1 MRHFDD
7 HQYRREDQQRGH
19 VGGLLGAISRRRAPS
34 KGLLWAL
41 ALSFVAHSVLLAA
54 VTPPPRTQ
62 PRYVVL
68 EARLKMDERQGDSDF
83 FAGSRNRPA
92 RAAPGPRGPVQPQS
106 PTPLKKDT
114 LRAIS
119 DLTLPHDSVRARE
132 FAPGFDADRQL
143 ASPLQ
148 APLPEPARYFRAS
161 ELEVLAEPLSPVN
174 FDRLRFTARK
184 VSGRIVRLRVFINE
198 AGRVDDIRFEDQAQ
212 AHGIEEEVRREFMG
226 TQFFPALRTGR
237 AVKSQKLIELY
248 AAGGG

>member
-1 MRHFDD
+1 
-7 HQYRREDQQRGH
+7 
-19 VGGLLGAISRRRAPS
+19 LGKISRRWVSPASSQR
-34 KGLLWAL
+34 LLWAL

-68 EARLKMDERQGDSDF
+68 EARLKMDERQGVSDLF
-83 FAGSRNRPA
+83 TASSYHA
-92 RAAPGPRGPVQPQS
+92 AKAAPGPRGPVQPQS
-106 PTPLKKDT
+106 PTPLKKET

-132 FAPGFDADRQL
+132 FAPGFDAERQL

-174 FDRLRFTARK
+174 FDRLRFTAQKLSDR
-184 VSGRIVRLRVFINE
+184 VVRLRVFINE
-198 AGRVDDIRFEDQAQ
+198 AGRVDDIHFEDRAQ
-212 AHGIEEEVRREFMG
+212 ARSIEEEVRREFMG

-248 AAGGG
+248 AASGG

>member
-1 MRHFDD
+1 MS
-7 HQYRREDQQRGH
+7 
-19 VGGLLGAISRRRAPS
+19 LRRAPS
-34 KGLLWAL
+34 RPLLWAL

-68 EARLKMDERQGDSDF
+68 EARLKMDERQGDSDLYT
-83 FAGSRNRPA
+83 ASA
-92 RAAPGPRGPVQPQS
+92 YQVTKAPLGPRGPVQPQS
-106 PTPLKKDT
+106 PTPLKKET

-119 DLTLPHDSVRARE
+119 DMTLPHDSVIARE
-132 FAPGFDADRQL
+132 FAPGFDAERQL

-148 APLPEPARYFRAS
+148 VPLPEPARYFRAS

-174 FDRLRFTARK
+174 FDRLRFTAQK
-184 VSGRIVRLRVFINE
+184 LSDRIVRLRVFIDE
-198 AGRVDDIRFEDQAQ
+198 AGRVDDIRFEDRVQARS
-212 AHGIEEEVRREFMG
+212 IEEEVRREFMA

-248 AAGGG
+248 AADGG

>member
-7 HQYRREDQQRGH
+7 RQYRREDQQRGH
-19 VGGLLGAISRRRAPS
+19 IGGMLGAISRRAPS
-34 KGLLWAL
+34 RPLLWAL
-41 ALSFVAHSVLLAA
+41 ALSLVGHSLLLAA

-68 EARLKMDERQGDSDF
+68 EARLKMNERQGASDF
-83 FAGSRNRPA
+83 FTASAYQIAKLPS
-92 RAAPGPRGPVQPQS
+92 GPRGPVQPQS
-106 PTPLKKDT
+106 PTPLKKET

-119 DLTLPHDSVRARE
+119 ELTLPHDSVRARE
-132 FAPGFDADRQL
+132 FAPGFDAERQM

-148 APLPEPARYFRAS
+148 APLPEPVRYFRAS

-174 FDRLRFTARK
+174 FDRLRFTAQK
-184 VSGRIVRLRVFINE
+184 LSDRIVRLRVFINE
-198 AGRVDDIRFEDQAQ
+198 AGRVDDIQFEDRAQ
-212 AHGIEEEVRREFMG
+212 TRSIEEEVRREFMG
-226 TQFFPALRTGR
+226 TQFFPALRIGR

>member
-1 MRHFDD
+1 
-7 HQYRREDQQRGH
+7 
-19 VGGLLGAISRRRAPS
+19 
-34 KGLLWAL
+34 
-41 ALSFVAHSVLLAA
+41 VLLAA

-68 EARLKMDERQGDSDF
+68 EARLKVDERQGVSDLF
-83 FAGSRNRPA
+83 TASSYHATRT
-92 RAAPGPRGPVQPQS
+92 APGPRGPVQPQS
-106 PTPLKKDT
+106 PTPPKKET

-119 DLTLPHDSVRARE
+119 ELTLPHDSVRARE
-132 FAPGFDADRQL
+132 FAPGFDAERQL

-161 ELEVLAEPLSPVN
+161 ELEVLAEPLSPVS
-174 FDRLRFTARK
+174 FERLRFSAQK
-184 VSGRIVRLRVFINE
+184 LSDRIVRLRVFINE
-198 AGRVDDIRFEDQAQ
+198 AGMVDEIHFEDRPQARN
-212 AHGIEEEVRREFMG
+212 IEEEVRREFMG